1 MARLPAGTVT
11 FVFTDIEGSTRL
23 LNELGANGYARAL
36 AEHRVRIRD
45 AFARHGGVEVDTQG
59 DAFFYAFETAPS
71 ALAGARE
78 AQAAL
83 AGGSVRV
90 RVGIHTGT
98 PRRTD
103 EGYVGADVHRAARIA
118 ACGHGGQVLVSAT
131 AAVLVEDELRDL
143 GEHRL
148 KDLSAPERIYQANLG
163 DFPPLRTLYQTNLPV
178 PSTPFLGRE
187 EELVSARRLIDD
199 GEVRLLTFTG
209 PPGTGKTRLA
219 LQAVASAAESYPDG
233 VWWIPLAPLRDHEL
247 VLPTAA
253 RVLGAQASLETHI
266 ADRRMLVLLDN
277 FEHVVE
283 AGPSLVDLLSACPRL
298 DIVVTSRELLR
309 LSGEHEYPVPPLRPD
324 EGVDLFSA
332 RARSVDPGFT
342 ADQAVPELCRRLDD
356 LPLTLE
362 LAAARI
368 KVLSPTQILERIDH
382 RLALLTGG
390 ARDVPERQRTLEA
403 TIEWSHELLKD
414 VEQRLFRRLAVFAGG
429 CTIEAAERVAGAEL
443 DSLQSLVEKSLI
455 RRTANRYWM
464 LESIREYAFGRLES
478 SGEAEGV
485 RRGHAAY
492 FLEFVEAAGLSLEP
506 EGEQQF
512 APVRE
517 ELDNLRAA
525 LDWGLDSDPN
535 LALGLAAS
543 LDGFWAV
550 TAPDEGMRRLDALL
564 KRASDA
570 PLDLR
575 ARALRAFGSS
585 ANPAGDD
592 AGAERAYE
600 QSLAAYR
607 ELGDEHGT
615 AVLLLRVAISAFY
628 RGDFG
633 RAAEVNDECLELSR
647 AIDFPAP
654 EAQALGLAGEL
665 EWVRGDAHKGAE
677 LMGRSAALAGEIGF
691 VWWRS
696 RMLRK
701 LADCLL
707 DLQQVDEAT
716 AAARESLAL
725 IHSMRD
731 RQMTVFTLA
740 RLARLAVES
749 GDERHGGVI
758 WGAIEAEEKRNPMGA
773 WAKERERLG
782 APVLAHAGPEFD
794 RGCEEGAELDLDAAV
809 SVALQEESARALPD
823 RPAS

>member
-23 LNELGANGYARAL
+23 LNKVGAEGYAKEL
-36 AEHRVRIRD
+36 TEHRARIRE

-71 ALAGARE
+71 ALAGAHD

-83 AGGSVRV
+83 SGGSVRV

-98 PRRTD
+98 PQRTN

-118 ACGHGGQVLVSAT
+118 ACGHGGQVLVSAST
-131 AAVLVEDELRDL
+131 AALVRDKLRDL

-163 DFPPLRTLYQTNLPV
+163 DFAPLRTLYQTNLPV
-178 PSTPFLGRE
+178 PSTPFLGRD
-187 EELVSARRLIDD
+187 EELSSVRRLIDD
-199 GEVRLLTFTG
+199 RDVHLLTLTG

-219 LQAVASAAESYPDG
+219 LQAVAGAAESYPDG
-233 VWWIPLAPLRDHEL
+233 VWWVPLAPLRDHKL

-253 RVLGAQASLETHI
+253 RALGAQASLETHI
-266 ADRRMLVLLDN
+266 ADQRMLLLFDN
-277 FEHVVE
+277 FEQVVE
-283 AGPSLVDLLSACPRL
+283 AGPMLVDLLSTCPRL
-298 DIVVTSRELLR
+298 NIVATSRELLR
-309 LSGEHEYPVPPLRPD
+309 LSGEHEYSVPPLRRD
-324 EGVDLFSA
+324 EGVELFSA
-332 RARSVDPGFT
+332 RARSVDPDFT
-342 ADQAVPELCRRLDD
+342 ADEAVPELCRRLDD

-368 KVLSPTQILERIDH
+368 KVLSPAQILERIER
-382 RLALLTGG
+382 RLPLLTGG
-390 ARDVPERQRTLEA
+390 ARDLPERQRTLES
-403 TIEWSHELLKD
+403 TIQWSYELLTE
-414 VEQRLFRRLAVFAGG
+414 VEQTLFRRIAVFSGG
-429 CTIEAAERVAGAEL
+429 CTLEATQRVADAEL
-443 DSLQSLVEKSLI
+443 DSLQSLVEKSLL
-455 RRTANRYWM
+455 RRTGDRYWM
-464 LESIREYAFGRLES
+464 LESIREYAVGRLES

-485 RRGHAAY
+485 RRRHAAY

-517 ELDNLRAA
+517 EFDNLRAA
-525 LDWGLDSDPN
+525 LDWGLDADAE

-550 TAPDEGMRRLDALL
+550 TAPNEGMRRLDALL
-564 KRASDA
+564 KKAPDA

-592 AGAERAYE
+592 TGAERAYE

-607 ELGDEHGT
+607 ELGDERGT
-615 AVLLLRVAISAFY
+615 AVLLLRVAMSAFY
-628 RGDFG
+628 RGDLE
-633 RAAEVNDECLELSR
+633 RAAEVNEECLELSR
-647 AIDFPAP
+647 AIAFPAP

-665 EWVRGDAHKGAE
+665 EWVRGDAERGVE
-677 LMGRSAALAGEIGF
+677 LIGQSADLAGEIGF
-691 VWWRS
+691 AWWRS

-701 LADCLL
+701 LVDCLL
-707 DLQQVDEAT
+707 DLRRIDEAT
-716 AAARESLAL
+716 VAARESLAL

-740 RLARLAVES
+740 RVARLAMES
-749 GDERHGGVI
+749 GDERLAGVI

-773 WAKERERLG
+773 WAKERPRLG
-782 APVLAHAGPEFD
+782 APVLEHAGPGFD
-794 RGCEEGAELDLDAAV
+794 QGREEGAELDLDQAV
-809 SVALQEESARALPD
+809 GVALGEEDAGA
-823 RPAS
+823 

>member
-1 MARLPAGTVT
+1 MEGLPAGTVT

-23 LNELGANGYARAL
+23 LNGLGAESYARAL
-36 AEHRVRIRD
+36 AEHRVRIRE
-45 AFARHGGVEVDTQG
+45 AFGRNGGVEVDTQG
-59 DAFFYAFETAPS
+59 DAFFYAFETAPG
-71 ALAGARE
+71 ALAGARD

-83 AGGSVRV
+83 AEGSIQV

-98 PRRTD
+98 PHRTD
-103 EGYVGADVHRAARIA
+103 EGYVGSDVHRASRIA
-118 ACGHGGQVLVSAT
+118 ACGHGGQILVSAST
-131 AAVLVEDELRDL
+131 AALVEDKLRDL

-148 KDLSAPERIYQANLG
+148 KDLSAAERIYQANLG

-187 EELVSARRLIDD
+187 EELASIRRFIEKGD
-199 GEVRLLTFTG
+199 VRLLTLTG

-233 VWWIPLAPLRDHEL
+233 VWWVPLAPLRDQEL

-253 RVLGAQASLETHI
+253 RTLGAQASLKAHI

-277 FEHVVE
+277 FEQVIGT
-283 AGPSLVDLLSACPRL
+283 GPRLVDLLSACPRL

-309 LSGEHEYPVPPLRPD
+309 LSGEHEYAVPPLRPN
-324 EGVDLFSA
+324 EGVHLFTA
-332 RARSVDPGFT
+332 RARSVDPGFI
-342 ADQAVPELCRRLDD
+342 ADEAVPELCRRLDD

-368 KVLSPTQILERIDH
+368 KVLSPRQILERIDH
-382 RLALLTGG
+382 RLPLLTGG
-390 ARDVPERQRTLEA
+390 ARDLPERQRTLEA
-403 TIEWSHELLKD
+403 TIQWSYELLTKA
-414 VEQRLFRRLAVFAGG
+414 EQALFRRLAIFSGG
-429 CTIEAAERVAGAEL
+429 CTLDAAERVTCAEL
-443 DSLQSLVEKSLI
+443 DSLQSLVEKSLL
-455 RRTANRYWM
+455 RRTTDRYWM
-464 LESIREYAFGRLES
+464 LESVREYAIGRLEH
-478 SGEAEGV
+478 SGEAEDV
-485 RRGHAAY
+485 RRSHAAY
-492 FLEFVEAAGLSLEP
+492 FTGLVEAAGLSLEP

-512 APVRE
+512 APVRA

-525 LDWGLDSDPN
+525 LDWGLHADAE

-550 TAPDEGMRRLDALL
+550 TAPDEGMRRLDGLL
-564 KRASDA
+564 KKAPNA

-575 ARALRAFGSS
+575 ARAFRAFGSS

-600 QSLAAYR
+600 KSLAAYR
-607 ELGDEHGT
+607 ELGDERGT
-615 AVLLLRVAISAFY
+615 AVLLLRVAMSAFY
-628 RGDFG
+628 RGDLE
-633 RAAEVNDECLELSR
+633 RATEVNEECLELSR
-647 AIDFPAP
+647 AIAFPAP

-665 EWVRGDAHKGAE
+665 EWVRGDAEKGAA
-677 LMGRSAALAGEIGF
+677 LMEQSAALAGEIGF
-691 VWWRS
+691 PWWRS

-701 LADCLL
+701 LADCLVEL
-707 DLQQVDEAT
+707 ERVDEAI
-716 AAARESLAL
+716 AAARESLTL

-740 RLARLAVES
+740 RLARLAAES
-749 GDERHGGVI
+749 GDERRAGVI

-773 WAKERERLG
+773 WAKEKERLG
-782 APVLAHAGPEFD
+782 APVLAPGGPEFN
-794 RGCEEGAELDLDAAV
+794 RGREEGANLDLDAAV
-809 SVALQEESARALPD
+809 EVALER
-823 RPAS
+823 

>member
-1 MARLPAGTVT
+1 MAKLPAGTVT

-23 LNELGANGYARAL
+23 LDKVGTEAYAKELT
-36 AEHRVRIRD
+36 EHRARIRD
-45 AFARHGGVEVDTQG
+45 AFARHGGAEVDTQG
-59 DAFFYAFETAPS
+59 DAFFYAFETAQS
-71 ALAGARE
+71 ALAGARD

-98 PRRTD
+98 AHRTD
-103 EGYVGADVHRAARIA
+103 EGYVGADVHRAARVA
-118 ACGHGGQVLVSAT
+118 ACGHGGQILVSTST
-131 AAVLVEDELRDL
+131 AALVGDELRDL

-163 DFPPLRTLYQTNLPV
+163 DFAPLRTLYQTNLPV
-178 PSTPFLGRE
+178 PSTPFLGRD
-187 EELVSARRLIDD
+187 EELFSIRQLIDD
-199 GEVRLLTFTG
+199 RDVRLLTLTG
-209 PPGTGKTRLA
+209 SPGTGKTRLA
-219 LQAVASAAESYPDG
+219 LQAAAGAAELYPDG
-233 VWWIPLAPLRDHEL
+233 VWWVPLAPLRDHKL

-253 RVLGAQASLETHI
+253 RALGAQASLENHI
-266 ADRRMLVLLDN
+266 ADRRMLLLFDN
-277 FEHVVE
+277 FEQVVE
-283 AGPSLVDLLSACPRL
+283 AGPRLVDLLSTCPRL
-298 DIVVTSRELLR
+298 NIVATSRELLR
-309 LSGEHEYPVPPLRPD
+309 LSGEHEYSVPPLRRD
-324 EGVDLFSA
+324 EGVDLFST

-342 ADQAVPELCRRLDD
+342 ADEAVPELCRRLDD

-368 KVLSPTQILERIDH
+368 KVLSPAQILERIEH
-382 RLALLTGG
+382 RLPLLTGG
-390 ARDVPERQRTLEA
+390 ARDLPERQRTLEA
-403 TIEWSHELLKD
+403 TIRWSYELLRV
-414 VEQRLFRRLAVFAGG
+414 VEQALFRRIAVFSGG
-429 CTIEAAERVAGAEL
+429 CTLEAAQRVAGAEL
-443 DSLQSLVEKSLI
+443 DSLQSLVEKSLL
-455 RRTANRYWM
+455 RRTADRYWM
-464 LESIREYAFGRLES
+464 LESIREYAVDRLES
-478 SGEAEGV
+478 LGEAERV
-485 RRGHAAY
+485 RERHAAY

-512 APVRE
+512 TPVRE

-525 LDWGLDSDPN
+525 IDWGLDADAE
-535 LALGLAAS
+535 LALALAAS

-564 KRASDA
+564 KKAPDA

-592 AGAERAYE
+592 AGAEQAYE

-607 ELGDEHGT
+607 ELGDERGT
-615 AVLLLRVAISAFY
+615 AVLLLRVAMSAFY
-628 RGDFG
+628 RGDLES
-633 RAAEVNDECLELSR
+633 AAEVNTECLELSR
-647 AIDFPAP
+647 AIAFPAP

-665 EWVRGDAHKGAE
+665 EWVRGDAERGVE
-677 LMGRSAALAGEIGF
+677 LIGQSADLAGEIGF
-691 VWWRS
+691 AWWRS

-701 LADCLL
+701 LVDCLL
-707 DLQQVDEAT
+707 DLRRTDEA
-716 AAARESLAL
+716 AIAARESLAL

-740 RLARLAVES
+740 RVARLAMES
-749 GDERHGGVI
+749 GDERLAGVI

-782 APVLAHAGPEFD
+782 APVLEHAGPGFD
-794 RGCEEGAELDLDAAV
+794 KGREEGAELDLDEAV
-809 SVALQEESARALPD
+809 GVALEQEGAGTAS
-823 RPAS
+823 RPAV

>member
-23 LNELGANGYARAL
+23 LNRVGAEGYAKAL
-36 AEHRVRIRD
+36 AEHRVRLRD

-71 ALAGARE
+71 ALAGAL
-78 AQAAL
+78 AVQAAL
-83 AGGSVRV
+83 AEGSVRV

-98 PRRTD
+98 PHCTD

-118 ACGHGGQVLVSAT
+118 ACGHGGQVLVSAST
-131 AAVLVEDELRDL
+131 AALVDDELRDL

-148 KDLSAPERIYQANLG
+148 KDLSAPERIYQANFG
-163 DFPPLRTLYQTNLPV
+163 DFSPLRTLYQTNLPV
-178 PSTPFLGRE
+178 PSTPFVGRE
-187 EELVSARRLIDD
+187 EELISARRLIDD
-199 GEVRLLTFTG
+199 RDVRLLTLTG

-233 VWWIPLAPLRDHEL
+233 VWWVPLAPLRDHEL

-253 RVLGAQASLETHI
+253 RALGAQASLETHI
-266 ADRRMLVLLDN
+266 ADQRMLVLFDN
-277 FEHVVE
+277 FEQVVE
-283 AGPSLVDLLSACPRL
+283 AGPKLVGLLSACPSL
-298 DIVVTSRELLR
+298 DIVATSRELLR
-309 LSGEHEYPVPPLRPD
+309 LSGEHEYSVPPLRPD

-342 ADQAVPELCRRLDD
+342 ADEAVPELCRRLDD

-368 KVLSPTQILERIDH
+368 KVLSPAQILERIDH
-382 RLALLTGG
+382 RLPLLTGG
-390 ARDVPERQRTLEA
+390 ARDLPERQRTLEA
-403 TIEWSHELLKD
+403 TIQWSYELLSD
-414 VEQRLFRRLAVFAGG
+414 VEQRLFRLLAVFSGG
-429 CTIEAAERVAGAEL
+429 CTLEAAERVADAEL
-443 DSLQSLVEKSLI
+443 DSLQSLVEKNLL
-455 RRTANRYWM
+455 RRTADRYWM
-464 LESIREYAFGRLES
+464 LQSIREYAVGRLES
-478 SGEAEGV
+478 SGEAENI
-485 RRGHAAY
+485 RRSHAVH
-492 FLEFVEAAGLSLEP
+492 FLELVEAAGLSLEP

-512 APVRE
+512 SPVRE

-525 LDWGLDSDPN
+525 LDWGLEADPK
-535 LALGLAAS
+535 LALSLAAS

-564 KRASDA
+564 RKAPDA

-600 QSLAAYR
+600 LSLAAYR
-607 ELGDEHGT
+607 ELGDERGT
-615 AVLLLRVAISAFY
+615 AVLLLRVAMSAFY
-628 RGDFG
+628 RGDLE
-633 RAAEVNDECLELSR
+633 RAAEVNEECLEVSR
-647 AIDFPAP
+647 AIAYPAP

-665 EWVRGDAHKGAE
+665 EWVQGDAERGAE
-677 LMGRSAALAGEIGF
+677 LMGQSANLAGEIGF
-691 VWWRS
+691 TWWRS

-701 LADCLL
+701 LVDCLL
-707 DLQQVDEAT
+707 DLQRVDEA
-716 AAARESLAL
+716 AVAARESLAL

-749 GDERHGGVI
+749 GDERQAGVI

-773 WAKERERLG
+773 WTKEKERLG
-782 APVLAHAGPEFD
+782 APVLAHVGPEFD
-794 RGCEEGAELDLDAAV
+794 RGRSEGAELDLDAAV
-809 SVALQEESARALPD
+809 GVALQEEAAGASA
-823 RPAS
+823 